1 MQRSELLRWLREADE
16 RRLESLWARADTVR
30 REHVGDAVHLR
41 GLIEISN
48 HCVRRCAYCG
58 LRAEN
63 TRLQRYRMTADEVVA
78 CARQAAELGYG
89 TVVLQ
94 AGEDPALTADW
105 VADLVRR
112 IKAVALNRPPFQ
124 VATGDSLRRGGVG
137 GGSRRPPFDGDRT
150 DAMITGELAGTGQPP
165 GGRASRRTAARQ
177 EPRPPMSHERECPPR
192 RRAPLASGEN
202 EAGLA
207 VTLSLG
213 EQDEATLRAWRDAGA
228 DRYLLR
234 FETSNRTLFDRIHPP
249 RPGRRSDRLA
259 LLRVLRDLDYEV
271 GSGIMIGIPGQ
282 TYDDLADDI
291 ELFRDLDLD
300 MIGVGPWL
308 PHPDTPLGAGI
319 DGVGVEGMREQGR
332 DVPTELPPLPSRLPP
347 ATRCGEEG
355 LGEGRD
361 SHPHPTSPW
370 KGEAWQVLNTELM
383 TYKVVALARLVCP
396 RANIPSTT
404 ALATLNRDSGRELGL
419 QRGANVV
426 MPNLTPPAYRRLY
439 EIYPAKAC
447 LYEEPGRF
455 HADLVRRIHALGR
468 TVGTGAGISP
478 NWQLRMNV
486 KGARAGC
493 FRPGRDGQR

>member
-1 MQRSELLRWLREADE
+1 MMQRSELLRWLREADE
-16 RRLESLWARADTVR
+16 RRLESLWARADAVR

-63 TRLQRYRMTADEVVA
+63 TRLERYRMTAEEVLA

-94 AGEDPALTADW
+94 AGEDPALSADW
-105 VADLVRR
+105 VADLVQR
-112 IKAVALNRPPFQ
+112 IKAVALNPPPSQGGLRPARPTDSPPSQ

-137 GGSRRPPFDGDRT
+137 GGSDRPK
-150 DAMITGELAGTGQPP
+150 
-165 GGRASRRTAARQ
+165 GGRYPGAVTDT
-177 EPRPPMSHERECPPR
+177 ETTPPAGFETD
-192 RRAPLASGEN
+192 
-202 EAGLA
+202 AGLA

-234 FETSNRTLFDRIHPP
+234 FETSNRALFDRIHPP

-271 GSGIMIGIPGQ
+271 GSGVMVGIPGQ

-291 ELFRDLDLD
+291 ELFRALDLD

-308 PHPDTPLGAGI
+308 PHPDTPLGAGS
-319 DGVGVEGMREQGR
+319 EGIGAKGSSKGADESAL
-332 DVPTELPPLPSRLPP
+332 DTLPPRPLDPSLR
-347 ATRCGEEG
+347 
-355 LGEGRD
+355 
-361 SHPHPTSPW
+361 
-370 KGEAWQVLNTELM
+370 QVPNTELM

-426 MPNLTPPAYRRLY
+426 MPNLTPPKYRRLY

-447 LYEEPGRF
+447 LHEEPGRF
-455 HADLVRRIHALGR
+455 HADLVRRIRALGR
-468 TVGTGAGISP
+468 TVGTGAGRSR
-478 NWQLRMNV
+478 NWAVRMK

-493 FRPGRDGQR
+493 PVPDRDGQK

>member
-1 MQRSELLRWLREADE
+1 MQRSEILRWLRETDE
-16 RRLESLWARADTVR
+16 RRLESLWARADAVR

-48 HCVRRCAYCG
+48 HCFRRCAYCG

-63 TRLQRYRMTADEVVA
+63 TRLERYRMTADEVLA
-78 CARQAAELGYG
+78 CAREAAELGYG

-105 VADLVRR
+105 VADLVQR
-112 IKAVALNRPPFQ
+112 IKAE
-124 VATGDSLRRGGVG
+124 T
-137 GGSRRPPFDGDRT
+137 
-150 DAMITGELAGTGQPP
+150 
-165 GGRASRRTAARQ
+165 
-177 EPRPPMSHERECPPR
+177 
-192 RRAPLASGEN
+192 
-202 EAGLA
+202 GLA

-234 FETSNRTLFDRIHPP
+234 FETSNRALFDRIHPP

-271 GSGIMIGIPGQ
+271 GSGVMVGIPGQ
-282 TYDDLADDI
+282 TYDDLANDI

-308 PHPDTPLGAGI
+308 PHPDTPLGAATDAAGI
-319 DGVGVEGMREQGR
+319 
-332 DVPTELPPLPSRLPP
+332 
-347 ATRCGEEG
+347 EG
-355 LGEGRD
+355 LSEGP
-361 SHPHPTSPW
+361 SATHLNPSIPPSLNPSP
-370 KGEAWQVLNTELM
+370 LNTELM

-404 ALATLNRDSGRELGL
+404 ALATLNRDSGREQGL

-455 HADLVRRIHALGR
+455 HADLVRRIHAVGR
-468 TVGTGAGISP
+468 TVGAGTGTSL
-478 NWQLRMNV
+478 NWAVRMKM

-493 FRPGRDGQR
+493 PVPDRDGQR